1 MVKHAA
7 DRESHGDDAKWRD
20 VLHRHDLRVT
30 HVRLFTLVVLHDA
43 GEALDAAE
51 VCARLQAFPTPWSK
65 GDAEPVID
73 RVTVYRTLNTFVEK
87 GLAHK
92 VDPGDR
98 VFRFSLTD
106 HARCADHKHDHEHPH
121 LICDSCGSVR
131 CMPDAQVV
139 IQSKPGTPGHRGRAA
154 PAPRVVRQQDVTV
167 RGTCEECEGEGAPG

>member
-1 MVKHAA
+1 M
-7 DRESHGDDAKWRD
+7 RLST
-20 VLHRHDLRVT
+20 LRVMN
-30 HVRLFTLVVLHDA
+30 DA
-43 GEALDAAE
+43 NEALDASE
-51 VCARLQAFPTPWSK
+51 IFSRLVTL
-65 GDAEPVID
+65 DAEATRSPRGAAESPID

-139 IQSKPGTPGHRGRAA
+139 IQSKPGTPGQRGRSA

-167 RGTCEECEGEGAPG
+167 RGTCEECEGNGGPG

>member
-1 MVKHAA
+1 MRRALRNAGLRITPTRLSTFRVMNAA
-7 DRESHGDDAKWRD
+7 N
-20 VLHRHDLRVT
+20 
-30 HVRLFTLVVLHDA
+30 
-43 GEALDAAE
+43 EALDASEILGRVLAAE
-51 VCARLQAFPTPWSK
+51 SIGRPSSRV
-65 GDAEPVID
+65 GAEPVID

-139 IQSKPGTPGHRGRAA
+139 IQSKPGTPGQRGRAA

-167 RGTCEECEGEGAPG
+167 RGTCEECEGETGKGPRAEG